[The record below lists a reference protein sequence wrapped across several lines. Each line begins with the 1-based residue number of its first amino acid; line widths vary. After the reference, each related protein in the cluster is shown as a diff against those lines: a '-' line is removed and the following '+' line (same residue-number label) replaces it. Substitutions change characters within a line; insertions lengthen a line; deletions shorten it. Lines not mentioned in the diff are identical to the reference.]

1 MPYCNFDR
9 LDYFLEICSI
19 YIVWCSHSVGFHLF
33 CYVDQGPQVKQKM
46 RRKKSKKAIYNIYLS
61 TAAQRGQNPGHFTEQ
76 PGEMFHC
83 HNSSSWLCI
92 ISLFI
97 VWVLVF
103 REQQDDKEKT
113 GNGIEK
119 AAPKKQPLSLEE
131 MIARREAEKKA
142 QEKVGLT
149 VITG

>member
-1 MPYCNFDR
+1 MGR
-9 LDYFLEICSI
+9 TLVISQ
-19 YIVWCSHSVGFHLF
+19 SS
-33 CYVDQGPQVKQKM
+33 QG
-46 RRKKSKKAIYNIYLS
+46 
-61 TAAQRGQNPGHFTEQ
+61 EC
-76 PGEMFHC
+76 FHC

-113 GNGIEK
+113 ENGIEK
-119 AAPKKQPLSLEE
+119 PAPKKQPLSLEE